1 MTDIVIKSYEDFKAM
16 TLTAARREGVTMSP
30 NTHYFENA
38 AALLRLLTCDN
49 RDLLR
54 LIRDQKPSSVAELA
68 RLTGRAEPNLF
79 RTLEKLVAVGLV
91 EMRDKGRCKM
101 PVVHNIKFQIDID
114 PFEDADRLIRI

>member
-1 MTDIVIKSYEDFKAM
+1 MAQIVIKSYEDFK
-16 TLTAARREGVTMSP
+16 TLTLAAIRKEGVTMTP

-54 LIRDQKPSSVAELA
+54 MIRDEKPQSVAELA

-79 RTLEKLVAVGLV
+79 RTLDKLVAVGLV
-91 EMRDKGRCKM
+91 EMRDKGRRKM
-101 PVVHNIKFQIDID
+101 PVVNDVKFRIDID
-114 PFEDADRLIRI
+114 PFEDADTLVRI